1 MAVLVDKFSKLHRL
15 VSHHREADFQSCVAV
30 VANQMFG
37 STAVYVDVRQGLTAS
52 DTVTI
57 PNAYL
62 IDLTSASAP
71 RLFVVKMVIA
81 RNLPFWNT
89 AVELFKFVASF
100 DGAQNAIREFLHERI
115 AHDTEALARLQQACN
130 GSDVTAYLDTAV
142 HGQFRGLVVIDD
154 ARDELNQ
161 VLSKINADLSV
172 LELKTY
178 EADDGSRLY
187 QFDTLYGED
196 EGFGPEPSVSA
207 SEQTRMA
214 RRARLAHAD
223 TVIVRTTDEGFK
235 GLFLGQNQWWPVHL
249 APAMK
254 ERIKFI
260 AAYRPAPVNAITHLA
275 EVQQVQ
281 LHGGAGQYAMIFR
294 GSAREIRPIML
305 RELES
310 SPIEPVF
317 VRKDA
322 LLKAETMEAA
332 FTVKAE

>member
-1 MAVLVDKFSKLHRL
+1 
-15 VSHHREADFQSCVAV
+15 
-30 VANQMFG
+30 
-37 STAVYVDVRQGLTAS
+37 
-52 DTVTI
+52 
-57 PNAYL
+57 
-62 IDLTSASAP
+62 
-71 RLFVVKMVIA
+71 
-81 RNLPFWNT
+81 
-89 AVELFKFVASF
+89 
-100 DGAQNAIREFLHERI
+100 
-115 AHDTEALARLQQACN
+115 
-130 GSDVTAYLDTAV
+130 
-142 HGQFRGLVVIDD
+142 
-154 ARDELNQ
+154 
-161 VLSKINADLSV
+161 V

-207 SEQTRMA
+207 SEQARTA
-214 RRARLAHAD
+214 RRARLVNAD
-223 TVIVRTTDEGFK
+223 TVIVRTTDEAFK
-235 GLFLGQNQWWPVHL
+235 RLFLGQNQWWPVHL